1 MRVHTPTS
9 IEQVKRYID
18 LSDLFSV
25 IVAAPIALAL
35 RDPNLFAFAHN
46 VEAAIYSSVAFIVG
60 GLMVFVFNL
69 GKNVRGLISMNEVQS
84 VVLAALSAVSVT
96 ALIVFSFTRLDFVP
110 RTVPLIHVLVL
121 ASLMLTARAIATKRR
136 RHRERRNKV
145 AGTDPNHILLIG
157 ANRLAWSYLRM
168 LNVLDMGRSDVVA
181 ILDEDPK
188 LFGRSVLG
196 YPVLAPPSELSR
208 VVNEYA
214 VHGVHINS
222 ILIAANRHA
231 DESELWMKLEDYC
244 RDSSISVGFLGD
256 ILGMELGQPPA
267 ASREPVEAPAP
278 KMRAYL
284 RVKRV
289 FDFCLALA
297 LSMALAPVFAIVALG
312 VLIDLGWP
320 ITFWQKRD
328 GKDGEPFLIYKI
340 RTMHA
345 PFDRRGRFVEEDRR
359 ASRFGVFLRR
369 TRLDELPQLWN
380 VLTGAMSF
388 VGPRPLLPVDQ
399 PSTSKYRLQLP
410 PGLTGWAQIHGG
422 KRVDADDKGLLD
434 DWYVEHASFWLD
446 ISIILRTGLIVVLGD
461 ERIEAMSALGSAR
474 NSKGV
479 RRASNFPPVDVFR

>member
-1 MRVHTPTS
+1 M
-9 IEQVKRYID
+9 
-18 LSDLFSV
+18 
-25 IVAAPIALAL
+25 VAAPIALAL
-35 RDPNLFAFAHN
+35 RDPNLFSFGHN
-46 VEAAIYSSVAFIVG
+46 VEAVVYSSVAFIAG

-121 ASLMLTARAIATKRR
+121 ASLMLTARAIATKQRR
-136 RHRERRNKV
+136 QRERRNKV
-145 AGTDPNHILLIG
+145 ARSEPNHILLIG
-157 ANRLAWSYLRM
+157 ANRLACSYLRM

-208 VVNEYA
+208 VVHEYA
-214 VHGVHINS
+214 VHGVHINRV
-222 ILIAANRHA
+222 LIAANRHA
-231 DESELWMKLEDYC
+231 DESQLWTKLEDYC
-244 RDSSISVGFLGD
+244 QDSMISVGFLGD
-256 ILGMELGQPPA
+256 ILGLELGQPPA
-267 ASREPVEAPAP
+267 ASPPPDEPPVCR
-278 KMRAYL
+278 MRAYL
-284 RVKRV
+284 RAKRV
-289 FDFCLALA
+289 FDLCIALA
-297 LSMALAPVFAIVALG
+297 LSIVFAPVFAIVALG

-345 PFDRRGRFVEEDRR
+345 PFDRRGRFVEADRR
-359 ASRFGVFLRR
+359 VSRFGEFLRR
-369 TRLDELPQLWN
+369 MRLDELPQLWN
-380 VLTGAMSF
+380 VLTGVMSF

-399 PSTSKYRLQLP
+399 PSTSKYRLQVP

-434 DWYVEHASFWLD
+434 DWYVEHASLRLD
-446 ISIILRTGLIVVLGD
+446 ISIILRTVLIVLLGD
-461 ERIEAMSALGSAR
+461 ERIEAMRALGSAR
-474 NSKGV
+474 KGAL
-479 RRASNFPPVDVFR
+479 RASNFPPVDVLR

>member
-9 IEQVKRYID
+9 IEQLRRHTDRGDV
-18 LSDLFSV
+18 FNV
-25 IVAAPIALAL
+25 VFAGPIALAL
-35 RDPNLFAFAHN
+35 RDPNLLAFGHN
-46 VEAAIYSSVAFIVG
+46 AEAIIYSVVAAVVG
-60 GLMVFVFNL
+60 AIIIIVFNL

-121 ASLMLTARAIATKRR
+121 ASLMLTARAVATNQRR
-136 RHRERRNKV
+136 RRERRTK
-145 AGTDPNHILLIG
+145 APGAAPSHILLIG
-157 ANRLAWSYLRM
+157 ANQLAWSYLRM

-181 ILDEDPK
+181 ILDDNPK

-208 VVNEYA
+208 VVHEYA
-214 VHGVHINS
+214 VHGVRIS
-222 ILIAANRHA
+222 RVLIAANRRD
-231 DESELWMKLEDYC
+231 DESEFWKKLEDYC

-256 ILGMELGQPPA
+256 ILGMELGQSSEASPA
-267 ASREPVEAPAP
+267 PVEAPVREL
-278 KMRAYL
+278 RAYL

-289 FDFCLALA
+289 FDFCIALA
-297 LSMALAPVFAIVALG
+297 LSILFAPVFAIVAFG
-312 VLIDLGWP
+312 VFADLGWP

-328 GKDGEPFLIYKI
+328 GKGGEPFLIYKI

-359 ASRFGVFLRR
+359 ASRFGRFLRR

-380 VLTGAMSF
+380 VLTGSMSF

-399 PSTSKYRLQLP
+399 PSTSKYRLQVP

-422 KRVDADDKGLLD
+422 KRVDADDKGVLD
-434 DWYVEHASFWLD
+434 DWYVENASVWLD
-446 ISIILRTGLIVVLGD
+446 ISIIFRTVLIVFLGD
-461 ERIEAMSALGSAR
+461 ERIEAMFAFGSGR
-474 NSKGV
+474 NAKDV
-479 RRASNFPPVDVFR
+479 QASSFPPVDALR